1 MAKVYVVQEYACE
14 DNYEGGSDYY
24 SGIIGICD
32 SEEAAKRFIKKM
44 HDEFLRIAL
53 NEPLEYRR
61 PVRYKEDDVT
71 IGDGLD
77 YNGYMYTEFELVQEI
92 EKPE

>member
-1 MAKVYVVQEYACE
+1 MPKVYVVQEYACE

-44 HDEFLRIAL
+44 YDEFLRIAS
-53 NEPLEYRR
+53 NEPLEDRR
-61 PVRYKEDDVT
+61 PVRYKEYDVM
-71 IGDGLD
+71 IGEDLD

-92 EKPE
+92 EKPD

>member
-1 MAKVYVVQEYACE
+1 MTKVYVVQEYACE
-14 DNYEGGSDYY
+14 DNYEGGSNYY

-44 HDEFLRIAL
+44 YDEFLRIES

-61 PVRYKEDDVT
+61 PVRYKEYDVVV
-71 IGDGLD
+71 GEDLD

-92 EKPE
+92 EKPG